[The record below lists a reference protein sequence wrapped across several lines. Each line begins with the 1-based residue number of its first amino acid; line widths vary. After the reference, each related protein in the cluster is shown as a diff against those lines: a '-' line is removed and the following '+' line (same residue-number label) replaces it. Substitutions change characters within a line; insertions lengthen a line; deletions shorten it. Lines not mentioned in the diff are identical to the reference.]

1 MVTDL
6 EDLKTHIVSGVW
18 SREYMDHGFT
28 KSMKELDRCYTMLQ
42 ELCSVIVGGALIH
55 KNCEGSKHEGRR
67 IDMVSPKV
75 TPQLPK
81 PEVKVKEVIMKAK
94 IVDEHIDRIQDLQN
108 YKQHDDKILTLLY
121 KTTNKVGTLKTYKE
135 IMGFNDDED
144 VKGFNYKV
152 RHEVFDVDEAYD
164 IENSRAS
171 SFQVRGIHVDAT
183 KVNTVKD
190 WSSSKTTYNGN
201 RNIWDTFGWL

>member
-1 MVTDL
+1 YGLESTWIMV
-6 EDLKTHIVSGVW
+6 
-18 SREYMDHGFT
+18 FA
-28 KSMKELDRCYTMLQ
+28 KSMKELDRCYTMRQ

-67 IDMVSPKV
+67 IDMVPPKV

-81 PEVKVKEVIMKAK
+81 PEVKVKEVIVKAEEYGRGVK
-94 IVDEHIDRIQDLQN
+94 R
-108 YKQHDDKILTLLY
+108 YK
-121 KTTNKVGTLKTYKE
+121 
-135 IMGFNDDED
+135 GFRVD
-144 VKGFNYKV
+144 VKRKSIEDKV

-171 SFQVRGIHVDAT
+171 SFQVRGIHVDVT
-183 KVNTVKD
+183 KVNTVRD